1 MKIVDS
7 SIFGGVWCVFLTLA
21 FLHNILSICMVVFSE
36 FSEKFYTQWILM
48 NCFTDAINVL
58 DLFVKIKKGFTIDG
72 SMGNNRYISIRK
84 YIFCRAFLLDLLA
97 ILPTDILLL
106 IWPNFFLLR
115 INRLAKIGRVSEI
128 VKLIEHRIPWPLG
141 FRLLRLATFC
151 YLLFHWN
158 ACFYFYLSS
167 IYGFEN
173 STVNDWTFSYQKIPD
188 LLFPL
193 CEPRFDFNR
202 NECLFPEENW
212 RDRPEKINELK
223 DYWQKKIG
231 STNFNNLTKKYAMSF
246 YWSAL
251 TLVTLGEQPWP
262 ANSVQTAFEIIDTLI
277 GLLLFAAIIG
287 DIGIMVSN
295 AHLEKVKFQEIT
307 DGCKRYMR
315 IRNVNTQ
322 LYNRVINWIEY
333 QWIWGRRLNEDE
345 KNLFQILPP
354 RLGLELAAESHVR
367 ALIGSPVFSLCERAL
382 LSELAIRLQTLRLC
396 PGDIVCRKG
405 ETPKVGLFLLNL
417 KIKNK
422 YKILFK
428 L

>member
-1 MKIVDS
+1 MKFVDS

-36 FSEKFYTQWILM
+36 FSEKFYTQWILI

-72 SMGNNRYISIRK
+72 GNNRYISIRK

-202 NECLFPEENW
+202 NECLFPEDNW

-405 ETPKVGLFLLNL
+405 ENTKVSLF
-417 KIKNK
+417 
-422 YKILFK
+422 F
-428 L
+428 

>member
-58 DLFVKIKKGFTIDG
+58 DLFVKIKKGFTVDG
-72 SMGNNRYISIRK
+72 GNNRYISIRK

-128 VKLIEHRIPWPLG
+128 VKLIEHRVPWPLG
-141 FRLLRLATFC
+141 LFIFRLLRLATFC

-158 ACFYFYLSS
+158 ACFYFFLSS
-167 IYGFEN
+167 LYGFEN

-223 DYWQKKIG
+223 NYWQKK
-231 STNFNNLTKKYAMSF
+231 LD
-246 YWSAL
+246 
-251 TLVTLGEQPWP
+251 QPIL
-262 ANSVQTAFEIIDTLI
+262 II
-277 GLLLFAAIIG
+277 
-287 DIGIMVSN
+287 
-295 AHLEKVKFQEIT
+295 
-307 DGCKRYMR
+307 
-315 IRNVNTQ
+315 
-322 LYNRVINWIEY
+322 
-333 QWIWGRRLNEDE
+333 
-345 KNLFQILPP
+345 
-354 RLGLELAAESHVR
+354 
-367 ALIGSPVFSLCERAL
+367 
-382 LSELAIRLQTLRLC
+382 
-396 PGDIVCRKG
+396 
-405 ETPKVGLFLLNL
+405 
-417 KIKNK
+417 
-422 YKILFK
+422 
-428 L
+428 